1 MDTNII
7 SRDNAAKKTRHKR
20 RKSETGTICNREVKA
35 DLSEVVR
42 PWAAPGCSEAA
53 RGDHWGNGVQEEGRG
68 GAQTAIG
75 REVER

>member
-1 MDTNII
+1 MLQ
-7 SRDNAAKKTRHKR
+7 
-20 RKSETGTICNREVKA
+20 RKGIRGERARQGTICNREVKE

-42 PWAAPGCSEAA
+42 PWAAPGCSEEEPLGKWCPG
-53 RGDHWGNGVQEEGRG
+53 RGKG